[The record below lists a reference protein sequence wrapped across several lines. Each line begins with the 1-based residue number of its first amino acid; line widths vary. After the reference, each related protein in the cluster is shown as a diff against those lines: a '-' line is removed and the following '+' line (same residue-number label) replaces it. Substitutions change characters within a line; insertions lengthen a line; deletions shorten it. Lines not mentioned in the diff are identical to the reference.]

1 MAEQKNDFGA
11 GSVASN
17 IISMAVPMTV
27 AQLLN
32 VLYNLVDRMYIGHI
46 PGASSL
52 ALTGVGLTFPVVSAV
67 MAFSNLFGMGGAPLC
82 SIARGEKDLK
92 RAENIMQNSFWMLV
106 GTGLV
111 LTALGMI
118 FCKPLM
124 YAFGASD
131 MTYPYARDYL
141 LIYLMGSTFVMIG
154 LGMNAFINS
163 QGFGKTGMITVALG
177 AVINIILDPVFIY
190 VLHMGVRGAAL
201 ATVISQFC
209 SCVWVLRFL
218 SGEKAILRLKI
229 FVKPIPDWEII
240 RQITA
245 LGTAGFV
252 MNFTNS
258 VVQVVCNRQLQIYGG
273 DLYVGVM
280 TILNSVREV
289 VSMPIQGISN
299 GAQPV
304 IGFNYGAKKYGRVKE
319 GIRFMTINGILYTCV
334 VWILT
339 LSFPRVFIRIF
350 NSDIALIEAGV
361 TAMHIYFFGF
371 CFMALQFA
379 GQSTFQALGEAKY
392 AITFSLFRKVVIV
405 VPLTFLLPLLPGVGL
420 YGVFLAEP
428 ISNLIGGCTSFFT
441 MLAVVWRKKLREE

>member
-1 MAEQKNDFGA
+1 
-11 GSVASN
+11 
-17 IISMAVPMTV
+17 
-27 AQLLN
+27 
-32 VLYNLVDRMYIGHI
+32 
-46 PGASSL
+46 
-52 ALTGVGLTFPVVSAV
+52 
-67 MAFSNLFGMGGAPLC
+67 
-82 SIARGEKDLK
+82 
-92 RAENIMQNSFWMLV
+92 
-106 GTGLV
+106 
-111 LTALGMI
+111 
-118 FCKPLM
+118 
-124 YAFGASD
+124 
-131 MTYPYARDYL
+131 
-141 LIYLMGSTFVMIG
+141 
-154 LGMNAFINS
+154 
-163 QGFGKTGMITVALG
+163 
-177 AVINIILDPVFIY
+177 
-190 VLHMGVRGAAL
+190 
-201 ATVISQFC
+201 
-209 SCVWVLRFL
+209 
-218 SGEKAILRLKI
+218 
-229 FVKPIPDWEII
+229 
-240 RQITA
+240 
-245 LGTAGFV
+245 
-252 MNFTNS
+252 
-258 VVQVVCNRQLQIYGG
+258 
-273 DLYVGVM
+273 M

>member
-428 ISNLIGGCTSFFT
+428 ISNLIGGCASFFT